1 MRNIIKGMLA
11 AAALTALT
19 SAPALAGSV
28 ALTNGGGWY
37 EAFFAYPDTSFQDA
51 SGNDLDF
58 TFTLT
63 KTTTLLVA
71 DGGFSGD
78 EFDVVINGKDAGD
91 TSASIFDGKDVE
103 YGPPTDDH
111 ECFSCAVYDPA
122 YNTSFS
128 HGEYVLPAGTY
139 DVTGSALIGGQSG
152 LSDLGFGGG
161 AFGIALGAVPE
172 PATWA
177 MMLTGFFGLGAVL
190 RRSRRLAVA

>member
-19 SAPALAGSV
+19 SAPALANSV

-37 EAFFAYPDTSFQDA
+37 QAFFSTPDTSFQDA
-51 SGNDLDF
+51 NGNDLDF

-78 EFDVVINGKDAGD
+78 EFDVVINGVDAGD

-128 HGEYVLPAGTY
+128 HGAFVLGAGTY
-139 DVTGSALIGGQSG
+139 DVTGSVLIGGQSG
-152 LSDLGFGGG
+152 GSDAFGAG
-161 AFGIALGAVPE
+161 AFGIALGGVPE